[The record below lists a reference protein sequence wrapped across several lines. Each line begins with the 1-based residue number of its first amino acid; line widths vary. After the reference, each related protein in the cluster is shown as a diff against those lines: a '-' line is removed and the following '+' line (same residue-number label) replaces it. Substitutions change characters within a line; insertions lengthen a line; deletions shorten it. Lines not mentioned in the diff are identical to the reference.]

1 MIRTIVL
8 TGRALCD
15 LELLLSGGF
24 DPLTGYLTQA
34 DYDSVVSNCRLQDG
48 RVWPMPIVFRIGADD
63 VAGYQTNIA
72 DIGEGEDP
80 HVILSDS
87 TNLPLAKFFPTEV
100 WKPDLT
106 KECQMVYGTDD
117 TNHPYVKEVLSE
129 PDTYYVGGRVELIQL
144 PNHFDFQS
152 RRLTPEQTKQ
162 KIKERGW
169 KRVVGFQTRNPM
181 HRSHQELTLRA
192 LETIVDEAKGDGITA
207 DGCGILLHPVVGV
220 TQACDVD
227 YHTRV
232 RCYERLIRHYPENS
246 VELSLLPLSMR
257 MAGPREALWHALIR
271 KNYGCTHFVVGRDHA
286 GPSYKKADGSSFYGP
301 YDAHA
306 LVNLYADEIGIQV
319 VLSQWMVYV
328 EETQD
333 YQTVD
338 KVPEG
343 HTVKNISGTQQR
355 ELLRTGQPIPE
366 WFTYPDI
373 VEELRAD
380 FKPNH
385 ARGFCLYLVGLSGC
399 GKTTLVGALHE
410 KLSELVRNRKISVL
424 DGDIVRQ
431 HLSKGL
437 GFTREDRSTNV
448 RRIGYVASEVVKHG
462 GICLVANIAP
472 YEADRLANR
481 TLINSQSDCGYVE
494 VHVDTSLAECERRDC
509 KGLYRLARAG
519 KIKEFTGI
527 SDPFEAPTGAEVT
540 VCMASPADVATAV
553 NQVINHL
560 SELGFIT
567 HTTV

>member
-1 MIRTIVL
+1 MTKTCIL
-8 TGRALCD
+8 EGRSLCD
-15 LELLLSGGF
+15 LELLLNGGF
-24 DPLTGYLTQA
+24 DPLTGYLTQI
-34 DYDSVVSNCRLQDG
+34 DYDSVVSDCRLANG
-48 RVWPMPIVFRIGADD
+48 EVWPMPIVFRVSSDKVDD
-63 VAGYQTNIA
+63 YRPN
-72 DIGEGEDP
+72 DSSDDH
-80 HVILSDS
+80 HVILTDS
-87 TNLPLAKFFPTEV
+87 TNLPLAKFYPTDFYQ
-100 WKPDLT
+100 PDLRR
-106 KECQMVYGTDD
+106 ECQMVYGTDD

-129 PDTYYVGGRVELIQL
+129 PGVYYLGGRVERIQL

-152 RRLTPEQTKQ
+152 LRLTPEQTRK
-162 KIKERGW
+162 KIADRGW

-192 LETIVDEAKGDGITA
+192 LSTVQEEAKAEGISA
-207 DGCGILLHPVVGV
+207 EECGILLHPVVGV

-232 RCYERLIRHYPENS
+232 RCYRKLIEHYPNNC
-246 VELSLLPLSMR
+246 VTLSLLPLSMR

-286 GPSYKKADGSSFYGP
+286 GPSYKTADGKSFYGP

-306 LVNLYADEIGIQV
+306 LVEKYGSEIGITV

-328 EETQD
+328 EETGD

-338 KVPEG
+338 KVPDG
-343 HTVKNISGTQQR
+343 HTVRNISGTEQR

-373 VEELRAD
+373 VDELRAD
-380 FKPNH
+380 FKPTCE
-385 ARGFCLYLVGLSGC
+385 RGFCLYLVGLSGC

-410 KLSELVRNRKISVL
+410 RLSELVRTRKISVL

-437 GFTREDRSTNV
+437 GFSHDDRSINV

-472 YEADRLANR
+472 YESDRLANR
-481 TLINSQSDCGYVE
+481 ELINAQSNSGYVE
-494 VHVDTSLAECERRDC
+494 IHVGTNLAECERRDC
-509 KGLYRLARAG
+509 KGLYRMAREG

-527 SDPFEAPTGAEVT
+527 SDPFEEPTKAEVT
-540 VCMASPADVATAV
+540 VNMSSPEDVEVAV
-553 NQVINHL
+553 DQVVDYL
-560 SELGFIT
+560 VRTGFIIKLDN
-567 HTTV
+567 

>member
-1 MIRTIVL
+1 MTKMVVL
-8 TGRALCD
+8 DGRALCD
-15 LELLLSGGF
+15 LELLLNGGF
-24 DPLTGYLTQA
+24 DPLNGYLTQD
-34 DYDSVVSNCRLQDG
+34 DYNSVVTNCRLSTG
-48 RVWPMPIVFRIGADD
+48 EVWPMPIVFRVSADSVD
-63 VAGYQTNIA
+63 DYRPTDYTDDHHIVLT
-72 DIGEGEDP
+72 
-80 HVILSDS
+80 DS
-87 TNLPLAKFFPTEV
+87 TNLPLAKFYPTDFYQ
-100 WKPDLT
+100 PDLRR
-106 KECQMVYGTDD
+106 ECQLVYGSDD

-129 PDTYYVGGRVELIQL
+129 PDVYYLGGRVEKIQL

-152 RRLTPEQTKQ
+152 LRLTPAQTRKR
-162 KIKERGW
+162 IADRGW

-181 HRSHQELTLRA
+181 HRSHQELTIQA
-192 LETIVDEAKGDGITA
+192 LATVKQEAQQVGITSEE
-207 DGCGILLHPVVGV
+207 CGILLHPVVGV

-232 RCYERLIRHYPENS
+232 RCYRKLISHYPNNS

-286 GPSYKKADGSSFYGP
+286 GPSYKTAEGKSFYGP

-306 LVNLYADEIGIQV
+306 LVEQYGDEIGIKV

-328 EETQD
+328 EDTGD

-355 ELLRTGQPIPE
+355 ELLRTGQHIPE

-380 FKPNH
+380 FRPTH
-385 ARGFCLYLVGLSGC
+385 ERGFCLYLVGLSGC

-410 KLSELVRNRKISVL
+410 RLSEIVRDRKISVL
-424 DGDIVRQ
+424 DGDIARH

-437 GFTREDRSTNV
+437 GFSREDRSINV
-448 RRIGYVASEVVKHG
+448 RRIGYVSSEIVKHG

-472 YEADRLANR
+472 YESDRTVNR
-481 TLINSQSDCGYVE
+481 EIINAESSSGYVE
-494 VHVDTSLAECERRDC
+494 VYVNTSLADCERRDC
-509 KGLYRLARAG
+509 KGLYRMAREG

-527 SDPFEAPTGAEVT
+527 SDPFEEPTNAEVT
-540 VCMASPADVATAV
+540 VNMSSPEEVAMAVDQVV
-553 NQVINHL
+553 NYLVR
-560 SELGFIT
+560 SGFI
-567 HTTV
+567 VKLDN